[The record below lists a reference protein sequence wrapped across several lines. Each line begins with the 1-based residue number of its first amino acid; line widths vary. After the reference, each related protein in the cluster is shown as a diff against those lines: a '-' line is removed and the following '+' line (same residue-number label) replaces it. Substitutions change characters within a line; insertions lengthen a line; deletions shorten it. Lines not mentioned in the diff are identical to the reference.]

1 MDKVTVVK
9 ADSKQ
14 RMNDFLDL
22 PARIYDGC
30 SQYIPDVRSDV
41 RQLFNPD
48 TNAGLEFSSAQP
60 FVAYRGNEAVGRIVG
75 VINRKANKTW
85 NQKVVRFSMPEF
97 IDDEQVAEA
106 LLSTVADWGRQ
117 QGMVMLEGP
126 MGITD
131 FDKEGML
138 IEDFELTGSMTA
150 YYNPP
155 YYPRHLEQ
163 LGFQKEVDW
172 LQVRIS
178 IPQDVPAKYA
188 RVAQYAR
195 QTVGLTVRKVSR
207 NDVLKGGYGQ
217 KIFNLLNEAYAPI
230 FGFSA
235 LSTTQARQFLER
247 YVPLL
252 DMDLVPLVENAE
264 GELVGI
270 AVTMP
275 SLAQALQKSG
285 GRLWPLGWWHLLR
298 SMKWHNEGSVE
309 MLLVAV
315 RPDYQGLGV
324 NALFF
329 DDLIP
334 IYNKKGITW
343 AETGPQLEDNMREL
357 TQWKPLGPQFVKRR
371 RCYKKT
377 I

>member
-298 SMKWHNEGSVE
+298 SMKWHDEGGVE

-334 IYNKKGITW
+334 IYNKKDITW
-343 AETGPQLEDNMREL
+343 AETGPQLEDNVREL
-357 TQWKPLGPQFVKRR
+357 TQWKPLGPQYVKRR

>member
-41 RQLFNPD
+41 RRLFNPE
-48 TNAGLEFSSAQP
+48 TNAGLEFSSVQP

-178 IPQDVPAKYA
+178 IPRDVPAKYA

-207 NDVLKGGYGQ
+207 DDVLKGGYGQ

-275 SLAQALQKSG
+275 SLAHALQKSG